1 MSFEK
6 TFQALSDP
14 TRRKILTDLKNG
26 PKTAGELAAQFE
38 LTAATVSHHLSVLR
52 ESGLVWSE
60 KQGKYIRY
68 ELNTSVVDELLG
80 WVLSLKKEDSP

>member
-14 TRRKILTDLKNG
+14 TRRRILTDLKSG
-26 PKTAGELAAQFE
+26 PKTAGELAVQFE

-60 KQGKYIRY
+60 KQGKYVRY

-80 WVLSLKKEDSP
+80 WVLSLKKEELP